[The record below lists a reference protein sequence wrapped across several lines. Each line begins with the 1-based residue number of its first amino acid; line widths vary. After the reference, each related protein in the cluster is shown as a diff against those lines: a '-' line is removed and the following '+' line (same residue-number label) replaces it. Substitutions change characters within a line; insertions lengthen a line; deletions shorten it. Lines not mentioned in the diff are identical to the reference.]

1 MSLVSRREVI
11 IEDLYRVQVYVFSI
25 NVRSSGRLRED
36 RAVNDLTSRSSS
48 LLIGVCGEFEIA
60 TCSDMISSPEFI

>member
-1 MSLVSRREVI
+1 
-11 IEDLYRVQVYVFSI
+11 
-25 NVRSSGRLRED
+25 
-36 RAVNDLTSRSSS
+36 